1 MTLQEPLLNGLTPED
16 GEDFAKNHQLPGL
29 HAHNPLSN
37 PKGQHYD
44 CEICSRESHLQCSL
58 CKRTYYCCAEH
69 QEMDWKSVHSKICPF
84 IEALRAPPPVLS
96 TQEQRLNRAETVTKT
111 KKHVLSVCKSEAL
124 RHLNENNPDLAHPAC
139 LQALRYAA
147 EVYGKSAIELVPPYL
162 LLTEANIAA
171 RLFDKAEE
179 NLCQAKW
186 ILIQYPK
193 AGPSLKSQL
202 SRNFGKLYSS
212 KGQYDKALK
221 HFAQD
226 VYFTSLLKG
235 PDHIETS
242 VGLYLMGNVFID
254 KHDNKSAVAI
264 FDKVL
269 TVWTPFLQQCLQPV
283 FDGGQVTTPS
293 NWTPNNAK
301 LAAQILK
308 KIVGAQIDMLGPTQ
322 IAVAQAIFA
331 NGLLNCVIGEWKE
344 AFRLLAQA
352 SQMFE
357 VTAGSEHTLTRESHR
372 YLQLAQKKKKEESM
386 VEDDD
391 DVHYD

>member
-1 MTLQEPLLNGLTPED
+1 MTTQEIYLNGLTYQD
-16 GEDFAKNHQLPGL
+16 GEEFSEKHKLPEL
-29 HAHNPLSN
+29 LAHNPLSN
-37 PKGQHYD
+37 PKGQHYN

-84 IEALRAPPPVLS
+84 IESLRSPPPVLS
-96 TQEQRLNRAETVTKT
+96 TQEQRSNRTETVIKT
-111 KKHVLSVCKSEAL
+111 KKHVLTVCKTQAL
-124 RHLNENNPDLAHPAC
+124 KHLNENNPELAHPAC
-139 LQALRYAA
+139 IQALKYAA
-147 EVYGKSAIELVPPYL
+147 EVFGKNAIELVPPYL

-179 NLCQAKW
+179 HLCQAKW
-186 ILIQYPK
+186 ILLQYPK
-193 AGPSLKSQL
+193 ADPSLKSQL

-212 KGQYDKALK
+212 KGEFDEALK
-221 HFAQD
+221 HFASD
-226 VYFTSLLKG
+226 VYFTALLKG

-254 KHDNKSAVAI
+254 MHDNKSAVAL

-269 TVWTPFLQQCLQPV
+269 SVWTPFLQQCILPV
-283 FDGGQVTTPS
+283 FSGGQINTP
-293 NWTPNNAK
+293 NDWTPNNAK
-301 LAAQILK
+301 LASQILK
-308 KIVGAQIDMLGPTQ
+308 KIIGAQTLMHGPTQ

-331 NGLLNCVIGEWKE
+331 NGLLSCVIGEWSD
-344 AFRLLAQA
+344 AFKLLVQA

-372 YLQLAQKKKKEESM
+372 YLQLAQKKKKEESRTLTG
-386 VEDDD
+386 DDD
-391 DVHYD
+391 EL